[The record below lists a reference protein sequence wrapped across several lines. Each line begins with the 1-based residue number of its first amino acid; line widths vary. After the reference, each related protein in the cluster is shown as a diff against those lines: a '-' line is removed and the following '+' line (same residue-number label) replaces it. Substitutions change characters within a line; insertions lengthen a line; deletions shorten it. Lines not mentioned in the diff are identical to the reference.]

1 MGHGFHSYGSNL
13 LGTVEP
19 KNLCFYRPGDA
30 SRFQVTVCW
39 KIFHWYIMNIWIYMM
54 HTHRDIHIFIYLFRY
69 AHLCVICLI
78 KLEDVPLPS
87 LLKRKYD
94 QYSVLETL
102 CLYTFLSVKAFFGSV
117 KSPCLLGV
125 ELGFCSDGKRV
136 SESAAFQCISLD
148 LSEGKATENQVFSN
162 EIWAFPVDF
171 PFRHS
176 IE

>member
-1 MGHGFHSYGSNL
+1 MDQLIGPQKPL
-13 LGTVEP
+13 LLSPWG
-19 KNLCFYRPGDA
+19 
-30 SRFQVTVCW
+30 RFQVTGHSVLENLPL
-39 KIFHWYIMNIWIYMM
+39 IYHAYMNIYDAHTQRYIY
-54 HTHRDIHIFIYLFRY
+54 IYIYLFIY
-69 AHLCVICLI
+69 AHLCAIFLI

-117 KSPCLLGV
+117 KSPCFLGV

-148 LSEGKATENQVFSN
+148 LSGKATENQVFSN

>member
-1 MGHGFHSYGSNL
+1 MGHGFHSYGSTYWAPKTFASIA
-13 LGTVEP
+13 LGTLP
-19 KNLCFYRPGDA
+19 GYRSQCAGKSSTDI
-30 SRFQVTVCW
+30 SC
-39 KIFHWYIMNIWIYMM
+39 IYEYIWCTHTEIY
-54 HTHRDIHIFIYLFRY
+54 IYIYLFIY
-69 AHLCVICLI
+69 AHLCAIFLI

-117 KSPCLLGV
+117 KSPCFLGV

-148 LSEGKATENQVFSN
+148 LSGKATENQVFSN